1 MRTDIKSEREC
12 DEWAIVLLVAH
23 FLFLS
28 LFDFSDLHH
37 AVHSD
42 PRAVDFN
49 FICVHGSVG
58 NHDLRVLNPVTGRE
72 READREKDGQERG

>member
-1 MRTDIKSEREC
+1 MRTRIKKRERERES
-12 DEWAIVLLVAH
+12 DELAIVLLVAH

-37 AVHSD
+37 AVHSN

-49 FICVHGSVG
+49 FVCVHGSVG
-58 NHDLRVLNPVTGRE
+58 NHDLRILNPATE
-72 READREKDGQERG
+72 REMDRRGGE